1 MSSLSPPPIPM
12 ELHAGNR
19 QKLVDSIRRDLS
31 SSNRSLDGFVL
42 LQGGEEKN
50 RYCTDHAELFRQES
64 YFAYL
69 FGVRE
74 PDFYGAI
81 DIGSG
86 KSILFIPRLP
96 ADYAVWLGE
105 IKPLLHFKET
115 YMVDMVF
122 YVDEIV
128 QVFNEQFKGSGKPLL
143 YLLHGLNTDSSNFSK
158 PASFEGIEKFE
169 TDLTTLHP
177 ILAECRVIKSSL
189 ELQLIQ
195 FANDISSEAHIEVMR
210 RVTPG
215 MKEYQMESMF
225 LHHSYMYGGCR
236 HCSYT
241 CICATGDNSAV
252 LHYGHA
258 AAPNDR
264 TFEDGDFALLDMG
277 AEYHFYASD
286 ITCSFPVNGKFTSDQ
301 SLIYN
306 AVLDAHNSVISA
318 MKPGVNWVDMHKLAE
333 RIILESLKKGSILT
347 GDVDDMMV
355 QRLGAVFMPHGLG
368 HFMGIDTH
376 DTGGYPKGVERP
388 KEPGLKSLRTARDLL
403 EGMVITVEPG
413 CYFIKALLLPAI
425 ENAATSK
432 FFNRETV
439 ERFRNFGGVRI
450 ESDLVVT
457 ADGCKNMT
465 NVPRETWEIEAVMA
479 GGPWPPVTTKNN
491 STK

>member
-19 QKLVDSIRRDLS
+19 KKLLESIRRQLS

-50 RYCTDHAELFRQES
+50 RYCTDHTELFRQES

-96 ADYAVWLGE
+96 DDYAVWLGE
-105 IKPLLHFKET
+105 IKPLSHFKET

-122 YVDEIV
+122 YVDEII

-158 PASFEGIEKFE
+158 PASFEVLTFHPFFFTFSGDLVLCLSCLDAEDELSYRMSCDLEFQDSDARTVFLIFGISFVIISFYCCPVLFQGIDKFE

-195 FANDISSEAHIEVMR
+195 FANDISSEAHIE
-210 RVTPG
+210 
-215 MKEYQMESMF
+215 
-225 LHHSYMYGGCR
+225 
-236 HCSYT
+236 
-241 CICATGDNSAV
+241 
-252 LHYGHA
+252 
-258 AAPNDR
+258 
-264 TFEDGDFALLDMG
+264 TFEDGDLALLDMG
-277 AEYHFYASD
+277 AEYHFYGSD

-306 AVLDAHNSVISA
+306 VSA
-318 MKPGVNWVDMHKLAE
+318 LQDWCNVD
-333 RIILESLKKGSILT
+333 
-347 GDVDDMMV
+347 
-355 QRLGAVFMPHGLG
+355 
-368 HFMGIDTH
+368 
-376 DTGGYPKGVERP
+376 
-388 KEPGLKSLRTARDLL
+388 
-403 EGMVITVEPG
+403 
-413 CYFIKALLLPAI
+413 
-425 ENAATSK
+425 
-432 FFNRETV
+432 
-439 ERFRNFGGVRI
+439 
-450 ESDLVVT
+450 
-457 ADGCKNMT
+457 
-465 NVPRETWEIEAVMA
+465 
-479 GGPWPPVTTKNN
+479 
-491 STK
+491 